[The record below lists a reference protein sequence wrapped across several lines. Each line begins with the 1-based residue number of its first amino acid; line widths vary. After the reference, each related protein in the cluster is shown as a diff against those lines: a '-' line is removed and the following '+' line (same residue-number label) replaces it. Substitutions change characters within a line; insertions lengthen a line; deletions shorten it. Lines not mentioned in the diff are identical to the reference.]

1 MIGEGYQRILIEGK
15 LCMSRENKLY
25 IGSTLVATD
34 PKSFITCDVVE
45 YDTVSNEVLN
55 NTVSFI
61 LPDNVRNV
69 EGIYDNILKPFSG
82 SMIFHKFQKSFDW
95 FCCINEFVSFEKLF
109 MYVLKQK
116 YDKDYSKFM
125 ELCKSNV
132 DKINWN
138 TQDNEGNTMLHYV
151 TIMNK
156 YPEIACDIIRHIKE
170 TCKNL
175 LNKGNKKGIVPLA
188 STLYDKF
195 ICEHTKEA
203 NTNIIRG
210 LINAGANL
218 LFKSKDTDNYVW
230 KGRDDQIFCVST
242 QEPETLLVAPT
253 VKTTTK
259 HSTYKICCLLKEP
272 PECQLYSTTNLCT
285 NLPKNLLE
293 LVLKFPCIQIHKILL
308 TNNHCKFTSKMPD
321 GTPCMHYIVE
331 YGNKELVEIMFDRGL
346 ESSSIFKTNI
356 NSDTDFSLLD
366 KSRNSILH
374 TVIRKRKTDNAVVIM
389 KRCEKTKTLRDMLDT
404 QNISKETPLDLAIK
418 EQQFSLIA
426 YFKFNRPEI
435 FHTIDIAGNS
445 WFHRAVKDKSEG
457 LLRVLTEQDNLENF
471 IDSEDANQYTPFMLS
486 VREKFVNGFKIL
498 KNTQKCRIDVHDAE
512 GYTLLHLAIIHY
524 ETEIFSE
531 LLQVIVS
538 DNKLR
543 QIIDRRVEILTIQ
556 SIPSSQYHGLTPLLL
571 SLRYQQFVA
580 ARLLL
585 ENGANINTLD
595 CEGRTFNSYLIE
607 TCRDENELDFFTKK
621 VDCIHNDV
629 SSLSLSVQYTNK
641 AVFDFLIS
649 KCDLDMIAY
658 QDDSQNT
665 VLSLILSNVKYTRFL
680 KPLLSR
686 LDVFYQDETKRG
698 KLSESI
704 NKKNKKGET
713 PLDIS
718 IISKNS
724 ELVGKLLDLGCDV
737 TKDILHLATKH
748 CNLQMVTCILTR
760 VTNVQ
765 SNEMLSTYIQDQT
778 PLHIAISKKQLD
790 ILEKFL
796 SMNIDFTKQVN
807 EEAILLNLAIE
818 YGERTFQTVF
828 EHFRMKDSQF
838 LKNCLE
844 IGPPRIPHCIIHSI
858 NHTNLLALK
867 TLIKYNESYKNI
879 IYGNLP
885 LLHYAM
891 NEQFVEGV
899 KYLISLGLPLA
910 THNSE
915 QILTLHSDTLK
926 LRLVF
931 TDSKVGYKLGSG
943 YVLTDIPNFE
953 ITEYCSGIITVGNIY
968 VLFQN
973 LVQCKILEPLQQY
986 LSIHKSL
993 TPKSITQLSLT
1004 SSKYATYK
1012 TMEYLLNSKDGQKC
1026 ILDVNSKDNDGSTVV
1041 HNGIYNPCIQS
1052 FSLLLDHLDTINT
1065 DGWIF
1070 AGTRHIDQL
1079 NKQKYSSLELSMKE
1093 DKKEAF
1099 LTLRQHEASYATKG
1113 SGQNILHRYITCN
1126 ITDISYLELILED
1139 LSQQKSEIINEY
1151 NSTGYTPL
1159 HTAVSAGNT
1168 PVYSKLMA
1176 LPSCNYDIVSKSER
1190 NNIVHLVI
1198 QKGNPELLKL
1208 ILEDLNK
1215 RENDKNDENKL
1226 INRENT
1232 KQLTPQFLAVEE
1244 GNIDLILNM
1253 PEFSGVS
1260 ADGINLLHHAVKCS
1274 DKSSKHLEMIKA
1286 IITKKEGMVNAG
1298 DKSNETPL
1306 HYAVKLPRESALSKL
1321 LECPSIDFSCQN
1333 RDGKT
1338 ALHLAIYSNTNILK
1352 LLLNAIDKLS
1362 ISSKIINI
1370 QDKEGKTALHHCIE
1384 STKYDK
1390 ERLSLILATNP
1401 DLTLVDHKSNNIIHY
1416 AANCKVEVLKALIAH
1431 IKDKSL
1437 GIIIYLLS
1445 QQNKENNTPLYC
1457 AIQMKNIPCVNEFLK
1472 INATLPVIQVDE
1484 RVTLCNRQPF
1494 PHTKVPMC
1502 LYDVKLKDKPDLH
1515 ICVGFKLS
1523 DKQWILSDLPKLSCT
1538 YLTPLIHNH
1547 SQYQHVSKIPNDS
1560 IDESLLKSNLLAC
1573 HCYEPLELVIDIV
1586 KDRKFTNEARLMH
1599 LAASCGTIQIVEYLI
1614 ELYRADI
1621 PFSDLDNEGYSI
1633 IHYSIEN
1640 KETQILRILCERM
1653 KRDHPQDFFE
1663 LSGKLLQFCITEDH
1677 FEAFKILLEE
1687 QYSANVAY
1695 INTHGETFLHLI
1707 VLHSRNVSYVTELLK
1722 CPQLA
1727 ASEFCN
1733 NVNKSSNTA
1742 LHLAINEKDRNIVKE
1757 ILKYSPDIS
1766 IHDSHD
1772 NTALHL
1778 AIQNSIIDII
1788 RDIVG
1793 YITRLPNKLEL
1804 INKANN
1810 TESKSRPIHLATQR
1824 DLWEIV
1830 ELLLNN
1836 GAELYYLDVYNNTIL
1851 HLTVKLIKK
1860 NCFTM
1865 TSKILDYEN
1874 KPGKSKFIHFQDT
1887 KGRTPLHLTIED
1899 GCVDCIKLLL
1909 KQPINLSLV
1918 DTSGETIL
1926 HYAIRRCNDDIF
1938 SLIYDHILLHA
1949 EDRCDL
1955 TPEHSRIFCLRNNKG
1970 QTPLHLS
1977 IQLQYQYAVEKLISQ
1992 SVCVDSRDKEGLT
2005 ILHYAAKFQNFES
2018 GILGKI
2024 IEITKSKSIPSLRNV
2039 VETEEILNSVDD
2051 LGRTPLLIAI
2061 ESTKM
2066 FVLEAVMNCN
2076 PNFLIKDKEGNGVL
2090 IYAAK
2095 NPSSLDI
2102 LQSLITRLRMTTP
2115 DVDSFSSLINELN
2128 LSGLSALHVSI
2139 YSGNLEVARLLVE
2152 KGAKLVVMQ
2161 INSKIQTV
2169 GRSGLY
2175 SKKIELKIGTLNV
2188 PSDTDT
2194 EKIVI
2199 GYEFSSYTDVIYST
2213 LPELDDVEFADSK
2226 DLEYDI
2232 ESFIE
2237 KVLQSNCTE
2246 LIEHIHER
2254 NSEYVKGISFLH
2266 LAAEHATSSIMRY
2279 ICGNACFT
2287 YEFEGKNKSGETAV
2301 HFSVLNPCTEAV
2313 DCLLDKIE
2321 LYEKDRNMAMK
2332 IIDLTDDNDCSPLKK
2347 STEENKWGSFIS
2359 LLKHGADFSKKD
2371 KKGTTILHAMV
2382 SKNDKESYQSLDHL
2396 ITAINQSKLDSSKK
2410 QAMFNTTHNG
2420 LTAVHNAVKISNVTA
2435 AKQLIN
2441 AGVDLTNINRSNGFT
2456 VVHTCANNPENKAN
2470 MDLLKVLCK
2479 AVAKH
2484 DSQLFKQSQIIHKKD
2499 SGANT
2504 AIHLAIKNKKSE
2516 KVLEIML
2523 SNGGSSST
2531 GDLQGNTC
2539 LHLAAKNNLLPHV
2552 KTIFFAIQNDA
2563 RDRGVG
2569 PSGRRGCCIT
2579 ELMRKNNKK
2588 ELPILLTKDKDIL
2601 LCMLKYW
2608 DNDIMLELS
2617 LYRKGNLLH
2626 FAVYNQEIHL
2636 VEAILESQSA
2646 NTNFDLLRSRDTDN
2660 NSPLHIAAEKDNS
2673 DIGKLL
2679 INNGVDLNIRSARGT
2694 PIEVAIKCAAAG
2706 VASMLINEGADIKRF
2721 VFLLANDLISEKSV
2735 TRILD
2740 SKQSSIHG
2748 RYSTCYCSVIHYA
2761 ARQSSVQRIA
2771 FLLEKGADLL
2781 AKDRDGRGA
2790 IHHVIA
2796 CRRDPMILQALLDEA
2811 YRRDIND
2818 LESPNLDS
2826 LLERDSAGMSPAMFA
2841 AKLDYLAFFQVICS
2855 EKYKFHVDTF
2865 HLTDPDYNNVL
2876 HHLIKCNAMQCIRF
2890 LLPYLANNPGE
2901 GFSIIVNGR
2910 NILGLSPMG
2919 LARRKEQYETV
2930 DLLLKHCDKEFF
2942 ECCPDVV
2949 HKIADEQDNKTL
2961 SNILDKM
2968 VLYDSKNA
2976 RISTKI
2982 MDSNDE
2988 GGYPDFAIFNYHLA
3002 PLWHKM
3008 YSSKTN
3014 RIKYHPLLK
3023 FTVDAKIKLYQWWYL
3038 LMLFLYL
3045 LFYIPMVTA
3054 LLLASV
3060 HCDEMLFYY
3069 NSLTDGFRLILEL
3082 YIILITI
3089 LYMINEVIEVY
3100 SKRKY
3105 LQNLPIT
3112 SRKLVYRPPD
3122 QIRYYGLENLE
3133 GMVFKSVHRTFI
3145 EIPNRIKFYL
3155 HVFDRQKAD
3164 YLLRALY
3171 THVSGSYSILEV
3183 ISIHLLL
3190 LMFCFRLVLFFTTSP
3205 TVSAIHWTLSALTFV
3220 AFTFKFFKYSK
3231 IFPTLGIYIETIF
3244 QVLKKDVPRFMII
3257 ILLIL
3262 VGYAGGAHLVARRF
3276 GGTSGSPSDEC
3287 SPSSWLGGDF
3297 NSIYSIWTPL
3307 LSGILFLVGGGP
3319 ADFELELYEIH
3330 GIFSVFYLIFALGII
3345 VVLLNIFIAQL
3356 SQTYSDV
3363 HSEKHIIDYKAE
3375 LALHYEN
3382 QSNLA
3387 FLFEWFF
3394 SKALRRIMVETVT
3407 VPIEEWRAY
3416 LKFYSE
3422 RIDGDDRITF
3432 QDLKQPPHVETDT
3445 TCGNAGT
3452 DTTCAS
3458 DEFNQLKE
3466 ANAQLK
3472 TRQGALDTQ
3481 LATLQSLIAQIQTT
3495 QQPGEQNNQSTRD
3508 RNQSVNTRSK
3518 STTISV
3524 SS

>member
-1 MIGEGYQRILIEGK
+1 MTKGK
-15 LCMSRENKLY
+15 LCMTTDNKLY
-25 IGSTLVATD
+25 IGLTLVAPD
-34 PKSFITCDVVE
+34 PESFITCEVVE
-45 YDTVSNEVLN
+45 YGTKADNKVLKKP
-55 NTVSFI
+55 VSFT
-61 LPDNVRNV
+61 LLDSVPVK
-69 EGIYDNILKPFSG
+69 GIYDNILKPFSD
-82 SMIFHKFQKSFDW
+82 SKYPKSIDW
-95 FCCINEFVSFEKLF
+95 FCCINEFVSFDKLF

-116 YDKDYSKFM
+116 YDKDYSEFM

-138 TQDNEGNTMLHYV
+138 TQDSDGNTMLHYV

-156 YPEIACDIIRHIKE
+156 YSEFACDIIQHIKG
-170 TCKNL
+170 TCKYL
-175 LNKGNKKGIVPLA
+175 LNKENKKGVVPLA
-188 STLYDKF
+188 SVLYDKF
-195 ICEHTKEA
+195 ISEHTKEA
-203 NTNIIRG
+203 NANIIRD

-218 LFKSKDTDNYVW
+218 LLKSKDTDTYGW
-230 KGRDDQIFCVST
+230 KGKDDLIFCVLKRD
-242 QEPETLLVAPT
+242 PKTLLVAS
-253 VKTTTK
+253 KFITK
-259 HSTYKICCLLKEP
+259 MNDDTYRICCSLKEP
-272 PECQLYSTTNLCT
+272 PECQLYSIAKLGTD
-285 NLPKNLLE
+285 LPKNLIE
-293 LVLKFPCIQIHKILL
+293 RVLKFPCTQIHKILL
-308 TNNHCKFTSKMPD
+308 TNKHCSLTSKISD
-321 GTPCMHYIVE
+321 GTPCMHYFVE
-331 YGNKELVEIMFDRGL
+331 YGNKELVEFMFDQGL
-346 ESSSIFKTNI
+346 ESSYLV
-356 NSDTDFSLLD
+356 DTSN
-366 KSRNSILH
+366 NSILH
-374 TVIRKRKTDNAVVIM
+374 TAICKRKTDNAVVIM
-389 KRCEKTKTLRDMLDT
+389 KRCSGKTLRVMLET
-404 QNISKETPLDLAIK
+404 QNFSKETPLDLAIK
-418 EQQFSLIA
+418 KELFSLITSLNH
-426 YFKFNRPEI
+426 YRPEI
-435 FHTIDIAGNS
+435 FMEIFSTSDSAGNY
-445 WFHRAVKDKSEG
+445 WFHRAVRDKSKEF
-457 LLRVLTEQDNLENF
+457 LKVLTEQENLASY
-471 IDSEDANQYTPFMLS
+471 IDSENAKQHTPLMLS
-486 VREKFVNGFKIL
+486 VRHKFVEGFKIL
-498 KNTQKCRIDVHDAE
+498 KDTQKCRIDVNDTE
-512 GYTLLHLAIIHY
+512 GHTLLHLAIIYY
-524 ETEIFSE
+524 EKEIFLE

-538 DNKLR
+538 DNQLR
-543 QIIDRRVEILTIQ
+543 QIIGRPVKIPAIQ

-571 SLRYQQFVA
+571 SLRCQQFVA

-585 ENGANINTLD
+585 ENDAKINTLD

-629 SSLSLSVQYTNK
+629 SSLSLSVQYSNE
-641 AVFDFLIS
+641 AVFDLLIT

-665 VLSLILSNVKYTRFL
+665 VLSLILSDEKDTRFL

-686 LDVFYQDETKRG
+686 LDVFYRDETKRT
-698 KLSESI
+698 KLNQI
-704 NKKNKKGET
+704 IDKQNKKGET
-713 PLDIS
+713 PLTLS
-718 IISKNS
+718 IISGNTETVS
-724 ELVGKLLDLGCDV
+724 KLLALGCNV
-737 TKDILHLATKH
+737 TKDKVAT
-748 CNLQMVTCILTR
+748 
-760 VTNVQ
+760 
-765 SNEMLSTYIQDQT
+765 
-778 PLHIAISKKQLD
+778 
-790 ILEKFL
+790 
-796 SMNIDFTKQVN
+796 
-807 EEAILLNLAIE
+807 LLNLAIKH
-818 YGERTFQTVF
+818 GEGTFKTVF
-828 EHFRMKDSQF
+828 EHFRKKDGQF

-844 IGPPRIPHCIIHSI
+844 IRPPEIPHCIIHSI
-858 NHTNLLALK
+858 NHTNLLALR
-867 TLIKYNESYKNI
+867 TLIEYNESYKKI
-879 IYGNLP
+879 IHGNLP
-885 LLHYAM
+885 LLHYAITK
-891 NEQFVEGV
+891 QFVEGV
-899 KYLISLGLPLA
+899 KYLISLGLPLV

-931 TDSKVGYKLGSG
+931 TESKVGYKLGSG
-943 YVLTDIPNFE
+943 YVLTDIPNLE
-953 ITEYCSGIITVGNIY
+953 RTEYCSDITVVRNIS

-986 LSIHKSL
+986 ISIL
-993 TPKSITQLSLT
+993 PPKSITQLSLT

-1012 TMEYLLNSKDGQKC
+1012 IMEYLLNSKDGQKC
-1026 ILDVNSKDNDGSTVV
+1026 ILDVNSKESDGNTVV

-1070 AGTRHIDQL
+1070 AGTRYIDRL
-1079 NKQKYSSLELSMKE
+1079 NNQKYSPLELSMKE
-1093 DKKEAF
+1093 NKKEAF
-1099 LTLRQHEASYATKG
+1099 LTLRQHEASYSTKG

-1168 PVYSKLMA
+1168 LVYSKLMA
-1176 LPSCNYDIVSKSER
+1176 LPSCNYDTVSKSKYKSEG

-1198 QKGNPELLKL
+1198 QKNSPELLKL
-1208 ILEDLNK
+1208 ILEDLKN
-1215 RENDKNDENKL
+1215 REKDKNDENRL
-1226 INRENT
+1226 IDRKNA

-1244 GNIDLILNM
+1244 GNIDLILNV

-1260 ADGINLLHHAVKCS
+1260 TDGINLLHHAVKCC
-1274 DKSSKHLEMIKA
+1274 DKSPKHLEMIET
-1286 IITKKEGMVNAG
+1286 IITKKKGMVNAG
-1298 DKSNETPL
+1298 DKYNETPL
-1306 HYAVKLPRESALSKL
+1306 HYAVKLSRESELKKL

-1333 RDGKT
+1333 NNGMT
-1338 ALHLAIYSNTNILK
+1338 ALHLAVYSNTNILK
-1352 LLLNAIDKLS
+1352 LLFNAIDKLS
-1362 ISSKIINI
+1362 EPSKIINM

-1384 STKYDK
+1384 SAVYNK
-1390 ERLSLILATNP
+1390 ERLSLLLARNP
-1401 DLTLVDHKSNNIIHY
+1401 DLQLFDFESNNILHY
-1416 AANCKVEVLKALIAH
+1416 AANCRIELLKALITH
-1431 IKDKSL
+1431 IKEKSPDSL
-1437 GIIIYLLS
+1437 NRLLS

-1457 AIQMKNIPCVNEFLK
+1457 AIQMKNIPCVDEFLK
-1472 INATLPVIQVDE
+1472 VNAALPVIQEDGT
-1484 RVTLCNRQPF
+1484 VTLCNRQPF

-1515 ICVGFKLS
+1515 ICVGFELS

-1547 SQYQHVSKIPNDS
+1547 SQYQHVSKIPNTN
-1560 IDESLLKSNLLAC
+1560 IGESLLKSNLLAC

-1586 KDRKFTNEARLMH
+1586 KNWKFTNEARLMH
-1599 LAASCGTIQIVEYLI
+1599 LAASCGTIQIIEYLI
-1614 ELYRADI
+1614 ELYGAGI
-1621 PFSDLDNEGYSI
+1621 PFSDLDKKGYSI

-1640 KETQILRILCERM
+1640 KEKQILRILCERM

-1663 LSGKLLQFCITEDH
+1663 LSGKLLQFCITENH
-1677 FEAFKILLEE
+1677 FEAFKILLEK
-1687 QYSANVAY
+1687 QYSANSAY
-1695 INTHGETFLHLI
+1695 TNTYGDTLLHLI
-1707 VLHSRNVSYVTELLK
+1707 VLHSRNVEYVRDLLK
-1722 CPQLA
+1722 CPQLV

-1733 NVNKSSNTA
+1733 IVNKNSNTA
-1742 LHLAINEKDRNIVKE
+1742 LHLAIDKKDRTIVTE
-1757 ILKYSPDIS
+1757 ILKHRPDIS
-1766 IHDSHD
+1766 IHDSNS

-1778 AIQNSIIDII
+1778 AVENSAIDII
-1788 RDIVG
+1788 QDIVG
-1793 YITRLPNKLEL
+1793 YITGLTNKLEL

-1810 TESKSRPIHLATQR
+1810 TESKSKPIHLATQR

-1836 GAELYYLDVYNNTIL
+1836 GAELYSPDAYNNTIL
-1851 HLTVKLIKK
+1851 HLTVEPIE
-1860 NCFTM
+1860 NCLKMKT
-1865 TSKILDYEN
+1865 KILEYEN
-1874 KPGKSKFIHFQDT
+1874 KPGKSKFIHLQDT

-1909 KQPINLSLV
+1909 KQQIDLSLV
-1918 DTSGETIL
+1918 DNSGETIL
-1926 HYAIRRCNDDIF
+1926 HYAIRRGNNVIF
-1938 SLIYDHILLHA
+1938 NLIYNHISPHA
-1949 EDRCDL
+1949 GDRCDPTL
-1955 TPEHSRIFCLRNNKG
+1955 EHSRISCLRNKTRK
-1970 QTPLHLS
+1970 TPLHLS

-1992 SVCVDSRDKEGLT
+1992 SVCVESRDKEGLT
-2005 ILHYAAKFQNFES
+2005 ILHYAAKFQNSES
-2018 GILGKI
+2018 EVLWKI
-2024 IEITKSKSIPSLRNV
+2024 IDFTKGKSIPSLTNV

-2066 FVLEAVMNCN
+2066 FVLEAIINCD
-2076 PNFLIKDKEGNGVL
+2076 PNFLIKDKKGNGVL

-2095 NPSSLDI
+2095 NPSSLNI
-2102 LQSLITRLRMTTP
+2102 LKSILTKLKEIKP
-2115 DVDSFSSLINELN
+2115 ESFSSLINELN
-2128 LSGLSALHVSI
+2128 LNGLSALHVSI

-2169 GRSGLY
+2169 GRSGLH
-2175 SKKIELKIGTLNV
+2175 SKKIELNIGTLNV
-2188 PSDTDT
+2188 PPDTDT

-2199 GYEFSSYTDVIYST
+2199 GYKFSSYNYAIYST

-2232 ESFIE
+2232 ESSIK

-2246 LIEHIHER
+2246 LIEHIHES
-2254 NSEYVKGISFLH
+2254 NSEYVKGISFLN
-2266 LAAEHATSSIMRY
+2266 LVAEHATSSIMRY
-2279 ICGNACFT
+2279 ICENACFT

-2396 ITAINQSKLDSSKK
+2396 ITAINESKLDSSKK

-2420 LTAVHNAVKISNVTA
+2420 LTAVHNAVKICNVTA

-2479 AVAKH
+2479 GVAKH
-2484 DSQLFKQSQIIHKKD
+2484 DFQLPKQSQTMHKKD
-2499 SGANT
+2499 IKANT

-2539 LHLAAKNNLLPHV
+2539 LHLAAKHNLLPHV

-2646 NTNFDLLRSRDTDN
+2646 NANFDLLRSRDTDN

-2740 SKQSSIHG
+2740 SKRLSIHG

-2855 EKYKFHVDTF
+2855 EKYRFHVDTF

-2890 LLPYLANNPGE
+2890 LLPYLANNLVE

-2930 DLLLKHCDKEFF
+2930 DLLLKYCDAEFF

-2968 VLYDSKNA
+2968 VLCDSKNA

-3069 NSLTDGFRLILEL
+3069 NSLTDGLRLILEL

-3112 SRKLVYRPPD
+3112 SRKLVYRPSD

-3276 GGTSGSPSDEC
+3276 GGTSESPSDEC

-3495 QQPGEQNNQSTRD
+3495 QQPGEQNNRSTRD